1 MCIQGVSN
9 QFRRGVSRCH
19 VYSFII
25 IGKTIRAPPIPFFSP
40 AVGFLATGRLPAARL
55 AVRCGGGRSTEGS
68 YKSPLITSI
77 LMQNFML
84 ILVMVFFLYSY
95 CILLGRYNVG
105 HIFTTNGLV
114 TSSLVAWLCGHF
126 DRSISSCLKYH
137 VTMLSCQRHEHMH
150 PTKESLLM
158 IIEMI

>member
-40 AVGFLATGRLPAARL
+40 AVGFLATGRLPAALLALL
-55 AVRCGGGRSTEGS
+55 AVRCGGGRSSEGS
-68 YKSPLITSI
+68 YKSPLITSG

-84 ILVMVFFLYSY
+84 ILVSVFYFI
-95 CILLGRYNVG
+95 C
-105 HIFTTNGLV
+105 T
-114 TSSLVAWLCGHF
+114 
-126 DRSISSCLKYH
+126 
-137 VTMLSCQRHEHMH
+137 
-150 PTKESLLM
+150 
-158 IIEMI
+158 

>member
-68 YKSPLITSI
+68 YKSPLITRV
-77 LMQNFML
+77 LMQNFLL
-84 ILVMVFFLYSY
+84 ILFIVFFYMYSY
-95 CILLGRYNVG
+95 CILLVM
-105 HIFTTNGLV
+105 T
-114 TSSLVAWLCGHF
+114 C
-126 DRSISSCLKYH
+126 
-137 VTMLSCQRHEHMH
+137 RHNFLF
-150 PTKESLLM
+150 SLLM
-158 IIEMI
+158 AGTSGYV

>member
-40 AVGFLATGRLPAARL
+40 AVGFLATGRLPAALL
-55 AVRCGGGRSTEGS
+55 AVRCGGGRSSEGS
-68 YKSPLITSI
+68 YKSPLITCV

-84 ILVMVFFLYSY
+84 ILVSVFYF
-95 CILLGRYNVG
+95 IW
-105 HIFTTNGLV
+105 
-114 TSSLVAWLCGHF
+114 A
-126 DRSISSCLKYH
+126 
-137 VTMLSCQRHEHMH
+137 
-150 PTKESLLM
+150 
-158 IIEMI
+158 